1 MEDSPRCR
9 PVESDGSVRFT
20 LPAPGKDSV
29 SWIGDFNDWNPD
41 THPMQSDE
49 NGYWQTEIELPL
61 PLPHAGVWQEWFTGT
76 EGKMRPG
83 QEATV
88 DGYAARVFLSR

>member
-1 MEDSPRCR
+1 
-9 PVESDGSVRFT
+9 
-20 LPAPGKDSV
+20 
-29 SWIGDFNDWNPD
+29 
-41 THPMQSDE
+41 MQSDE
-49 NGYWQTEIELPL
+49 DGYWQTEIELPL

-88 DGYAARVFLSR
+88 DGYAARIFLSR